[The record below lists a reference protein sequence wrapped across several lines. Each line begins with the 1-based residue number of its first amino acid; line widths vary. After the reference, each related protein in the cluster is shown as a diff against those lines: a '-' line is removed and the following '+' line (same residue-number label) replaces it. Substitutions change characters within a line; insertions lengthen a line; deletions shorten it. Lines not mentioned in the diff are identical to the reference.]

1 MSDKGKASHAAAEA
15 PGGGDQI
22 LFWGCFIAL
31 ITTAFGFVGRLFLLG
46 TWAGEFN
53 LDPAETG
60 RLAGIGIWPFAVSI
74 IGFSLIIDRI
84 GYKAAMFFA
93 FAGHITWVIMGVSAY
108 YVSQG
113 GDKTTAYSL
122 LYWGS
127 LILGLANGTVEAF
140 INPVVAT
147 MFNREKGKWLNI
159 LHAGWP
165 AGLVVAGMAT
175 IFVDHVPWVYKIGML
190 GLPAV
195 AYVVI
200 LASRAFPVQ
209 EREAAGVSYRDMLA
223 ELGVL
228 GAAVVGFLVTLQL
241 MDFFAFAPALKPL
254 WIVIGV
260 GIVAGFGVYTRALGN
275 PLLFFLALIMMP
287 LATTEI
293 GTDGW
298 IEDILKGV
306 AKEAGFHAGWVLVY
320 TSAIMMVLRFFAG
333 PIIHTLSPLGL
344 LTGSS
349 VLAIAG
355 LYLLSSAEGLA
366 MIFGAA
372 TLYAFGKTFF
382 WPTMLGVA
390 SEQTPKGGALTLN
403 TLGGIGMLA
412 VGTLGFPYIGTLQA
426 DKQIAAVAATPAA
439 AKIPGLVSGGTLSTL
454 EERRIYEIIPYKV
467 IDDAKLGAEVAKLPA
482 EEAAEANGQF
492 KKARERSTQGALANM
507 AIFPA
512 IMLVAYL
519 VLIGYF
525 QSKGGYKPIHLDG
538 SSSAH

>member
-1 MSDKGKASHAAAEA
+1 
-15 PGGGDQI
+15 
-22 LFWGCFIAL
+22 
-31 ITTAFGFVGRLFLLG
+31 
-46 TWAGEFN
+46 
-53 LDPAETG
+53 
-60 RLAGIGIWPFAVSI
+60 
-74 IGFSLIIDRI
+74 
-84 GYKAAMFFA
+84 
-93 FAGHITWVIMGVSAY
+93 
-108 YVSQG
+108 
-113 GDKTTAYSL
+113 
-122 LYWGS
+122 
-127 LILGLANGTVEAF
+127 
-140 INPVVAT
+140 
-147 MFNREKGKWLNI
+147 
-159 LHAGWP
+159 
-165 AGLVVAGMAT
+165 
-175 IFVDHVPWVYKIGML
+175 
-190 GLPAV
+190 
-195 AYVVI
+195 
-200 LASRAFPVQ
+200 
-209 EREAAGVSYRDMLA
+209 
-223 ELGVL
+223 
-228 GAAVVGFLVTLQL
+228 
-241 MDFFAFAPALKPL
+241 
-254 WIVIGV
+254 
-260 GIVAGFGVYTRALGN
+260 
-275 PLLFFLALIMMP
+275 
-287 LATTEI
+287 
-293 GTDGW
+293 
-298 IEDILKGV
+298 
-306 AKEAGFHAGWVLVY
+306 
-320 TSAIMMVLRFFAG
+320 
-333 PIIHTLSPLGL
+333 
-344 LTGSS
+344 
-349 VLAIAG
+349 
-355 LYLLSSAEGLA
+355 